1 MTGTAGVASAALAAT
16 ETIAVPENLLTAI
29 ALFTISSTVALI
41 AYIVRTQFKQA
52 QLMATTTT
60 RLEVLSHEHQ
70 MTEARVERMETRLDT
85 ALGRLGPEPTGPYP
99 HLRKG
104 AP

>member
-1 MTGTAGVASAALAAT
+1 MAAVASVAAADT
-16 ETIAVPENLLTAI
+16 VAVPENLLTAI

-60 RLEVLSHEHQ
+60 RLEVLGQEQ
-70 MTEARVERMETRLDT
+70 RTTVERVDRMETRLDT
-85 ALGRLGPEPTGPYP
+85 ALGRLTPEPASQWP
-99 HLRKG
+99 HQRRE